1 MKIINSKLEGPALAN
16 RAGRSR
22 SYGAASGEGP
32 SIAGRSS
39 SDTVELSRDGAG
51 LSEAIQRT
59 ASEGLPSASPAR
71 LADLREA
78 VQNGTYEINTTA
90 LAEAILRDD
99 LSAPGGGG

>member
-1 MKIINSKLEGPALAN
+1 MKIINSKLEGPAVAN

-22 SYGAASGEGP
+22 SYGAASGKG
-32 SIAGRSS
+32 SS
-39 SDTVELSRDGAG
+39 TAAHSSADTVELSRDGAG
-51 LSEAIQRT
+51 LSEAIHKM